1 MPRWKTRLWVMALC
15 LLCISMFVIPVVIIY
30 FSIIAK
36 STLLFFV
43 GFLSGIVLWPCV
55 ILLGSLITTSAFM
68 RPVVPGEQIG
78 RESGEARPLLPNDA
92 TSSEL
97 RQSVVFAVDGA
108 WVESL
113 GNGQW
118 RLHLNF
124 KVINSD
130 EQPVYLYDVRFH
142 KYYINTGLSAM
153 SVLDGAFDR
162 LEIYDTNSIM
172 TDGELYPITGKGEW
186 KFELCPTVTRT
197 PPNATILVL
206 FGAFA
211 FFRRQDDGW
220 REFRTPSNGIFLLQD
235 RGHLTVM
242 NESNLPMYR
251 KKHEK
256 SLNMSLLVNSCEN
269 TLKKHLRIG
278 D

>member
-1 MPRWKTRLWVMALC
+1 
-15 LLCISMFVIPVVIIY
+15 
-30 FSIIAK
+30 
-36 STLLFFV
+36 
-43 GFLSGIVLWPCV
+43 
-55 ILLGSLITTSAFM
+55 M

-78 RESGEARPLLPNDA
+78 RESGEARALLPNDA
-92 TSSEL
+92 TTSEL
-97 RQSVVFAVDGA
+97 RQSVVFAADSA

-113 GNGQW
+113 GEGKW

-130 EQPVYLYDVRFH
+130 EQSVYLYDVRFH
-142 KYYINTGLSAM
+142 KYYTDTGLSAM

-172 TDGELYPITGKGEW
+172 TDGQLYPITGKGEW
-186 KFELCPTVTRT
+186 KFELCPTVTRA

-220 REFRTPSNGIFLLQD
+220 REFRIPSNGIFLFQD

-256 SLNMSLLVNSCEN
+256 SLNMSLLVNSCES

-278 D
+278 T